1 MTEKDSMPFSKDKG
15 QPLKFRGLGPV
26 VTEHSGAAFNG
37 MTGAPPTLNLAG
49 FGVVHYRMN
58 DDKDDCSNWTN
69 LMRLINI

>member
-1 MTEKDSMPFSKDKG
+1 MTEKDSMDKG

-49 FGVVHYRMN
+49 FGVVQYRMN
-58 DDKDDCSNWTN
+58 DDKEDCSNWTN